1 MAKKMTTETAENQ
14 ISKKANLV
22 RDEYLPSLKNLFNM
36 PGASWAFKSKI
47 KELRDKFSLSL
58 NSEIKTIIGL
68 EKDIAGLRNDIQ
80 KLQRK
85 EQTEQNIADLAKRE
99 EELETK
105 ISEYETAD
113 QALKERDIVIEAT
126 LIPTKIIPSDKTLAG
141 MFSETYIDDYGRPN
155 SRQSDYVTQMV
166 RIEDLIEQPEA

>member
-1 MAKKMTTETAENQ
+1 MKTETAENQ

-22 RDEYLPSLKNLFNM
+22 RDEYLPSLRNLFNM

-58 NSEIKTIIGL
+58 SAETKTILGL

-85 EQTEQNIADLAKRE
+85 EQTEQNLADLANRE
-99 EELETK
+99 DELETK
-105 ISEYETAD
+105 MSEYQTAD
-113 QALKERDIVIEAT
+113 EELKQKDIVIEAT
-126 LIPTKIIPSDKTLAG
+126 LIAAKIIPSDKVLAG
-141 MFSETYIDDYGRPN
+141 LFSETYIDEYGRPN
-155 SRQSDYVTQMV
+155 SRQSDYVTQIV